1 MRSRRLPVARLIG
14 LAVDGQGAGWLLHRT
29 ARPTRLDCRDPSCHP
44 GRMTNDDILF
54 LCITAGTVAF
64 LAISFVLSR
73 RRGDNQMFVRSQYVV
88 TLTLSIAVLNAIFER
103 LFG

>member
-1 MRSRRLPVARLIG
+1 MDTGRVEEP
-14 LAVDGQGAGWLLHRT
+14 
-29 ARPTRLDCRDPSCHP
+29 ARPTCLPPDLTVEIPSCHR
-44 GRMTNDDILF
+44 GRMTNDNILF
-54 LCITAGTVAF
+54 LIVVAGAVAF

>member
-1 MRSRRLPVARLIG
+1 MPSRHL
-14 LAVDGQGAGWLLHRT
+14 GQ
-29 ARPTRLDCRDPSCHP
+29 
-44 GRMTNDDILF
+44 MTNDNILF
-54 LCITAGTVAF
+54 LCIAAGAVAF

-88 TLTLSIAVLNAIFER
+88 ILTLGIAVLNAIFER